1 MTDAKA
7 LQLDLFDAHV
17 QSDVAFRR
25 ALDGDDLTAALP
37 LAPKAWLP
45 SLTLL
50 WRAQHARTPKS
61 AAKMLLSLGELPP
74 LLQPV
79 WHRLLGRALATGA
92 QSATHAGLPA
102 GWYLLQ
108 GGDSAGARAALQAYV
123 QHLPCDAEAWRIH
136 AMLGDVQAAIR
147 CGFHGGPILPELHEL
162 SQLAVDCDP
171 PPGPGLV
178 ALGWL
183 DERLT
188 TAQLQD
194 AVQAIG
200 LWRTPP
206 LPEPD
211 DGFGFTAWLAVAE
224 ETRTRE
230 VDPVHVRARKA
241 LQTIHAPMFA
251 RFLGRLAYG

>member
-1 MTDAKA
+1 MTGAKA

-17 QSDVAFRR
+17 QSDLALRC

-37 LAPKAWLP
+37 LAPKAWLA

-61 AAKMLLSLGELPP
+61 AAKMLLSIGQLPP
-74 LLQPV
+74 LLRPV
-79 WHRLLGRALATGA
+79 WHRLLGRALATDA
-92 QSATHAGLPA
+92 PTATLAGLPA

-108 GGDSAGARAALQAYV
+108 GGDSAGARAALQAHL
-123 QHLPCDAEAWRIH
+123 QRLPCDAEAWRIQ

-147 CGFHGGPILPELHEL
+147 CGFHGGPILPELHDLSKVATDCEL
-162 SQLAVDCDP
+162 PA
-171 PPGPGLV
+171 GPWLV

-183 DERLT
+183 DARLT
-188 TAQLQD
+188 AAQLQD

-251 RFLGRLAYG
+251 RFLVRLACG